1 MSVYDGA
8 LQDLI
13 DELGQLPGIGPRSA
27 QRIAFHVLAAPKE
40 DIERSASAL
49 SAVKERPVLR
59 GVRERLRVR
68 AVPRL
73 CGPAGCA
80 R

>member
-27 QRIAFHVLAAPKE
+27 QRIAFHVLAAPARTSPGSPA
-40 DIERSASAL
+40 RS
-49 SAVKERPVLR
+49 
-59 GVRERLRVR
+59 
-68 AVPRL
+68 PR
-73 CGPAGCA
+73 
-80 R
+80 